1 MLRFA
6 YTRSSFATVFAVAL
20 LGGALLAS
28 AQRVS
33 AEASV
38 PSESTNFLAVS
49 ISDNVATVA
58 PGGQLT
64 YLLQVQNAGT
74 VSRTTN
80 LVFTFPSVMS
90 VVSASESPDNA
101 STSLTWKNLVIA
113 PGQLKIYNVTMRV
126 QDTAVNNYI
135 LHTRLQASAAS
146 AIDDTRVE
154 GTGTSTTQ
162 GIIMELDSDR
172 NTAEPNDVIE
182 YEIELRSRDGRS
194 VALRDLT
201 ATIPAGAYFNGAT
214 DNGEQQG
221 SVIRWPLISLTNS
234 ERKTI
239 SYRIKV
245 RPDVQQ
251 GADLRSTV
259 STSGVTQNVNAVA
272 VVPGGSYVQPS
283 VNVTANPYSMYQSAP
298 VYTTTYT
305 VNGKGTQVAQ
315 TVTTDGK
322 GTDKGKGKG
331 KGPEPVFFTKVA
343 SQSEAL
349 PNSQITYTLRVKNI
363 LNHPITNVVITDRF
377 DSSLARLISSQDGVQ
392 LDEATMR
399 WYIPRMEAGQEW
411 STSYVLLVNSN
422 APKGAILSN
431 VATITGDGLESLTL
445 TQRVTVIKTGVITQP
460 PRSGA
465 PLDLLFV
472 LATLPAGL
480 AAAFLQRKAII

>member
-1 MLRFA
+1 M
-6 YTRSSFATVFAVAL
+6 
-20 LGGALLAS
+20 
-28 AQRVS
+28 
-33 AEASV
+33 
-38 PSESTNFLAVS
+38 
-49 ISDNVATVA
+49 
-58 PGGQLT
+58 
-64 YLLQVQNAGT
+64 
-74 VSRTTN
+74 
-80 LVFTFPSVMS
+80 
-90 VVSASESPDNA
+90 
-101 STSLTWKNLVIA
+101 
-113 PGQLKIYNVTMRV
+113 
-126 QDTAVNNYI
+126 NNYI

-146 AIDDTRVE
+146 ATDDTRVE
-154 GTGTSTTQ
+154 GTGTSASQ
-162 GIIMELDSDR
+162 GVIIELDSDR

-201 ATIPAGAYFNGAT
+201 ATIPAGAVYNGAT
-214 DNGEQQG
+214 DGGELQG
-221 SVIRWPLISLTNS
+221 ATIRWPLISLTNS

-239 SYRIKV
+239 SYRLKV

-259 STSGVTQNVNAVA
+259 STSGISQTVNAVA
-272 VVPGGSYVQPS
+272 LVPGGSYVQPTT
-283 VNVTANPYSMYQSAP
+283 NTNYNPYTMYQSAP

-315 TVTTDGK
+315 TVTDGK
-322 GTDKGKGKG
+322 GTDKGKG

-377 DSSLARLISSQDGVQ
+377 DSSLARLLSSQDGVQ
-392 LDEATMR
+392 LDETTMR
-399 WYIPRMEAGQEW
+399 WFIPRMEVGQEW

-422 APKGAILSN
+422 APKGAIISN

-472 LATLPAGL
+472 LATLPVGL